1 MDMAYWLHFKVF
13 NVEPSYNFLNT
24 KWMEAI
30 DKGIISGDLNK
41 DGDMDDKKEL
51 EIQDHNKLL
60 KHLNIPFRYLGSF
73 PPTTKIESK
82 QYAIGEFYNTDTTF
96 THFAFLD
103 SNKKVEYD
111 PIKDSITVKNGTLK
125 TIRLYGV

>member
-1 MDMAYWLHFKVF
+1 MDIAYRLYSKIY

-60 KHLNIPFRYLGSF
+60 KHLNIPLRYLGSF
-73 PPTTKIESK
+73 PPDIVINDS
-82 QYAIGEFYNTDTTF
+82 QYAIGEFYNKRTDF
-96 THFAFLD
+96 THFVSLD

-111 PIKDSITVKNGTLK
+111 PIKDSVTVREGTLK